1 MANVVLELFICG
13 GNPKHVQ
20 WADQLRQ
27 ACALIDPGQCTLE
40 IVDVL
45 RDPRRAEAAEVL
57 ATPVLIKSLPLPAQR
72 LVGDFS
78 SLDRLFSRL
87 GLPSPVA
94 RAEHGCC
101 EGVSHGACVDPCG
114 G

>member
-1 MANVVLELFICG
+1 MANVVLEFFICG
-13 GNPKHVQ
+13 DNPKHVV

-27 ACALIDPGQCTLE
+27 ACALIDVEHCALE

-57 ATPVLIKSLPLPAQR
+57 ATPVLIKSLPHPSQR

-78 SLDRLFSRL
+78 SVDRLFARL
-87 GLPSPVA
+87 GLPLPVA
-94 RAEHGCC
+94 RAEHGCR
-101 EGVSHGACVDPCG
+101 EGVSNGACIDPCG

>member
-20 WADQLRQ
+20 WADQLRE
-27 ACALIDPGQCTLE
+27 ACALIDAGRCVLE
-40 IVDVL
+40 VVDVL

-78 SLDRLFSRL
+78 SVDRLFSRL
-87 GLPSPVA
+87 GLPLPVA
-94 RAEHGCC
+94 RAEHGGL
-101 EGVSHGACVDPCG
+101 EGFSDGACSDSCG